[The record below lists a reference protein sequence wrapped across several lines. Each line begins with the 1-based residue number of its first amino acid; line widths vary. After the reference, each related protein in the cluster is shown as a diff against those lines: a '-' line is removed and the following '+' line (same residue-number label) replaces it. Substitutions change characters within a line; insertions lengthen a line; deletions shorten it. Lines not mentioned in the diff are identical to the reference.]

1 MFRSTRRAIL
11 SAPNILAQPVDHH
24 WAGPQPKRR
33 GSSSKMDTK
42 DTLIYLLRRDLRIN
56 DNPVFHS
63 LSTQKDYPF
72 AHVLPLYIFNAQQL
86 EVSGFIPEGDG
97 AKSPYK
103 EARSQVSGFWRC
115 GPHRNKFLADTVW
128 DLKKGLEDTGSGL
141 CIRVGSTLDVI
152 RSLIPQLS
160 GKPGLKVKAIWMVGE
175 DGIEE
180 NAEERAVRDICTEAD
195 IDFKLWNDEKYL
207 IDE

>member
-1 MFRSTRRAIL
+1 
-11 SAPNILAQPVDHH
+11 
-24 WAGPQPKRR
+24 
-33 GSSSKMDTK
+33 MDKK
-42 DTLIYLLRRDLRIN
+42 DTLIYLLRRDLRIH
-56 DNPVFHS
+56 DNPILYS
-63 LSTQKDYPF
+63 LSTQKDDTFTY
-72 AHVLPLYIFNAQQL
+72 VLPLYIFNAQQL

-103 EARSQVSGFWRC
+103 EARGQVAGFWRS
-115 GPHRNKFLADTVW
+115 GPHRNKFLAETVW
-128 DLKKGLEDTGSGL
+128 DLKKGLEDAGNGL